1 MFGVIDLRFFRNRDR
16 TVGILVAL
24 TVMLALSVNIV
35 MHVFDEEIFIRS
47 AAGISEDKIVILDAG
62 HGGADSG
69 AVGVSGVLEKDLNL
83 KIALMM
89 GKALEESGYIVV
101 YTRTDDR
108 LLLGEGEDIKGI
120 RKISDLKNRCKV
132 AARYP
137 DAIFVSIHMNS
148 YGESKYSGLQVYYSS
163 ASEDSRTLADRIQR
177 TVREELQH
185 DNDRKIKAGEGIY
198 VLENVTNP
206 AVMVECGFLTN
217 EAECKKLSEENY
229 QKQLSFSIIRA
240 IIEYIE
246 EKSATGGAG

>member
-16 TVGILVAL
+16 SVGILVAL
-24 TVMLALSVNIV
+24 TVMLALSVNII

-47 AAGISEDKIVILDAG
+47 ATGISEDKIVILDAG

-69 AVGVSGVLEKDLNL
+69 AVGTSGVLEKELNL
-83 KIALMM
+83 AITLLM
-89 GKALEESGYIVV
+89 GKELEEHGYIVV

-108 LLLGEGEDIKGI
+108 LLLGEGEDVKGI

-137 DAIFVSIHMNS
+137 SAIFVSIHMNS
-148 YGESKYSGLQVYYSS
+148 YGDSRYSGLQVYYS
-163 ASEDSRTLADRIQR
+163 ALNSESRTLADCIQR
-177 TVREELQH
+177 TVREELQP
-185 DNDRKIKAGEGIY
+185 NNNRKIKEGNGIY

-217 EAECKKLSEENY
+217 EEECKKLSEENY
-229 QKQLSFSIIRA
+229 QKQLSFSLIRA

-246 EKSATGGAG
+246 EKSASDGA